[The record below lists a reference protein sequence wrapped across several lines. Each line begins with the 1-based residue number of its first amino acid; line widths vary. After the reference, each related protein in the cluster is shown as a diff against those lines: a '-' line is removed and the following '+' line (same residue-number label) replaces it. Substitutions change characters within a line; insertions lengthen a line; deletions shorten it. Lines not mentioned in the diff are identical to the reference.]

1 MLIVIPYPNNV
12 KFITV
17 DQHVQN
23 RDLIHA
29 FRKEVLAY
37 CSLVCSGPWESDQL
51 DILYNGIRV
60 RLGRQQ
66 DYFMLK
72 LKYGSAEEYR

>member
-1 MLIVIPYPNNV
+1 MNILVPYPNNLR
-12 KFITV
+12 FITV

-51 DILYNGIRV
+51 DILFNGIRV
-60 RLGRQQ
+60 RIGSDKDLV
-66 DYFMLK
+66 FLK
-72 LKYGSAEEYR
+72 LKYGATHAY

>member
-1 MLIVIPYPNNV
+1 MNILVPYPNNLR
-12 KFITV
+12 FITV

-60 RLGRQQ
+60 RIGSDKDLV
-66 DYFMLK
+66 FLK
-72 LKYGSAEEYR
+72 LKYGATHAY

>member
-1 MLIVIPYPNNV
+1 MLIVIPYPNDKV
-12 KFITV
+12 YTTMIDV
-17 DQHVQN
+17 DQDELHTM
-23 RDLIHA
+23 
-29 FRKEVLAY
+29 RKHILDYVDM
-37 CSLVCSGPWESDQL
+37 VCSGPWESDEL
-51 DILYNGIRV
+51 DVLHNGIRV

>member
-1 MLIVIPYPNNV
+1 MNILVPYPNNV

-60 RLGRQQ
+60 RIGSDKDLV
-66 DYFMLK
+66 FLK
-72 LKYGSAEEYR
+72 LKYGATHAY